1 MIKNEML
8 PKYFELPP
16 IISEDGE
23 SMFTNSGLLGVNIPS
38 TVTFMGRIL

>member
-23 SMFTNSGLLGVNIPS
+23 SMFTNVQ
-38 TVTFMGRIL
+38 